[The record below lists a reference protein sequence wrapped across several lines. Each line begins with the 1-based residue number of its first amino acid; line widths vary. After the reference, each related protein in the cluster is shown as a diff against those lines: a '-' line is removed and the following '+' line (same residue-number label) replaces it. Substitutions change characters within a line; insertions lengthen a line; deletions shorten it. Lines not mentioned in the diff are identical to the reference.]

1 MPLDESDWEELGP
14 SKSQIAIMR
23 DCLENNAPQAYTLE
37 EIADETEVVMASSSG
52 GQIPLGSGEQGLA
65 HAIGRV
71 YLELL
76 AEPLVED
83 PNVER
88 RADSSGTEYY
98 RYSIE

>member
-1 MPLDESDWEELGP
+1 VLDEADWEQLAP

-23 DCLENNAPQAYTLE
+23 EFLADNAPQAYTLE
-37 EIADETEVVMASSSG
+37 EIADETEVIAASSSG
-52 GQIPLGSGEQGLA
+52 GQVPLSSTGHGLA
-65 HAIGRV
+65 SAIGRV

-83 PNVER
+83 ANIER

-98 RYSIE
+98 RYSG

>member
-1 MPLDESDWEELGP
+1 MPLDESAWEQLGP

-23 DCLENNAPQAYTLE
+23 DFLEDNAPQAYTLE
-37 EIADETEVVMASSSG
+37 EIADETEVVTASSSG
-52 GQIPLGSGEQGLA
+52 GQIPLSSTEQGLA

-83 PNVER
+83 STVER
-88 RADSSGTEYY
+88 RADSSGIKYY
-98 RYSIE
+98 RYSAE

>member
-1 MPLDESDWEELGP
+1 MPLDESDWEQLGP

-23 DCLENNAPQAYTLE
+23 DFLENNAPQAYTLE

-83 PNVER
+83 ANVER
-88 RADSSGTEYY
+88 RADNSGIEYY
-98 RYSIE
+98 RYNAE

>member
-23 DCLENNAPQAYTLE
+23 DFLEDNAPQAYTLE

-52 GQIPLGSGEQGLA
+52 RQIPLGSGERGLA
-65 HAIGRV
+65 QAIGRV

-83 PNVER
+83 PHVER

-98 RYSIE
+98 RSSAE